1 MGKTKERVKKNA
13 CDEECAVERE
23 KTTARLG
30 KRHREDDI
38 DVGKDSPRENG
49 CRLDR
54 AWTGHGM
61 HVDDGSR
68 VLSRCGYRTARATRG
83 RWESGTFYYELFLE
97 HLGQTGCVRVG
108 VSNDTNM
115 NLDAPVGADEHSYAF
130 VQRGSDKV
138 HNRHRVQ
145 YSDQRAVEGDVIG
158 VLLYLPSA
166 RDVSSVDTSRLE
178 FYLNGRGLG
187 RAFENLR
194 ACDRD
199 HPYYPC
205 ISLFSSPEQLE
216 PVVVQCNFGPRFIAP
231 PPMRTRT
238 SALAPF

>member
-1 MGKTKERVKKNA
+1 MGKRNERVKENVH
-13 CDEECAVERE
+13 DGEHAVERE
-23 KTTARLG
+23 KKTARRE
-30 KRHREDDI
+30 KRRREDDI
-38 DVGKDSPRENG
+38 DMGKDTTQEDR

-61 HVDDGSR
+61 HVDDDSR

-97 HLGQTGCVRVG
+97 HLGPTGCVRVG
-108 VSNDTNM
+108 VSNDTNV
-115 NLDAPVGADEHSYAF
+115 NLDAPVGVDENSYAF
-130 VQRGSDKV
+130 VQRNGDKV
-138 HNRHRVQ
+138 HNRHRVE
-145 YSDQRAVEGDVIG
+145 YSDKRAVEGDVIG

-166 RDVSSVDTSRLE
+166 RGVSSVDTSRLE

-194 ACDRD
+194 ACDRN

-216 PVVVQCNFGPRFIAP
+216 PVAIQVNFGPEFIAP
-231 PPMRTRT
+231 PRRTRT
-238 SALAPF
+238 SALATF

>member
-1 MGKTKERVKKNA
+1 MGKRNERVKENVH
-13 CDEECAVERE
+13 DGEHAVERE
-23 KTTARLG
+23 KKTARRE
-30 KRHREDDI
+30 KQRREDDI
-38 DVGKDSPRENG
+38 DMGKDTTQEDR

-61 HVDDGSR
+61 HVDDDSR

-83 RWESGTFYYELFLE
+83 RWESG
-97 HLGQTGCVRVG
+97 
-108 VSNDTNM
+108 
-115 NLDAPVGADEHSYAF
+115 SYAF
-130 VQRGSDKV
+130 VQRNGDKV
-138 HNRHRVQ
+138 HNRHRVE
-145 YSDQRAVEGDVIG
+145 YSDKRAVEGDVIG

-166 RDVSSVDTSRLE
+166 RDVSSADTSRLE

-194 ACDRD
+194 ACDRN

-216 PVVVQCNFGPRFIAP
+216 PVAIQVNFGPEFIAP
-231 PPMRTRT
+231 PRRTRT
-238 SALAPF
+238 SALATF